1 MDKIFTIL
9 GGIALGVIGYK
20 IGEAVQERRTE
31 TGDENYNILDYMSE
45 KLDDTLEDVSE
56 TLDSVTEKVDELF
69 AKTDL
74 NTATETSQESNK
86 G

>member
-20 IGEAVQERRTE
+20 IGEAVQERRAE
-31 TGDENYNILDYMSE
+31 TGDEDYGILDYMSE
-45 KLDDTLEDVSE
+45 KLDSTLEDVSE

-74 NTATETSQESNK
+74 NTAAETSQESNK
-86 G
+86 E